1 MISDDEQYKINL
13 REYQKCLARN
23 APVNAKNRAM
33 EEIENDRS
41 RKEQIV
47 KTARA
52 GFRRISAARF
62 SRLLCIRAERALL
75 LYCAELRAIKRPS
88 GTTIDRRLSS
98 ILGAIEG
105 AENGQEPEYY

>member
-33 EEIENDRS
+33 EEVENARS
-41 RKEQIV
+41 SKEQIV
-47 KTARA
+47 KIARA

-62 SRLLCIRAERALL
+62 SRLLRTGEERALL
-75 LYCAELRAIKRPS
+75 LYCAELRAIQQPS
-88 GTTIDRRLSS
+88 GANIDHRLAS
-98 ILGAIEG
+98 ILGAIED

>member
-1 MISDDEQYKINL
+1 MIPEDEQYEINL
-13 REYQKCLARN
+13 QEYQKCLTRN

-47 KTARA
+47 KTARS
-52 GFRRISAARF
+52 GFLRISAARF
-62 SRLLCIRAERALL
+62 SRLLRMGEERALL
-75 LYCAELRAIKRPS
+75 LYCAELRAIQQPS
-88 GTTIDRRLSS
+88 GANIDHRLAS
-98 ILGAIEG
+98 ILGAIED

>member
-1 MISDDEQYKINL
+1 MISDEEQYNINML
-13 REYQKCLARN
+13 EYQKCLARN
-23 APVNAKNRAM
+23 APINARNRVIEA
-33 EEIENDRS
+33 IENERS

-62 SRLLCIRAERALL
+62 SRLLRMGEERALL